1 VTLVFLVSLVLLD
14 PRVQL
19 VTRVLRETRVQ
30 LAHLVLLVNV
40 V

>member
-30 LAHLVLLVNV
+30 LAHRVLLVNV